1 MHMVNDLRIR
11 TSRRRRL
18 QPGQQRGLPN

>member
-1 MHMVNDLRIR
+1 MSDDEILES

-18 QPGQQRGLPN
+18 QIFLLVYH